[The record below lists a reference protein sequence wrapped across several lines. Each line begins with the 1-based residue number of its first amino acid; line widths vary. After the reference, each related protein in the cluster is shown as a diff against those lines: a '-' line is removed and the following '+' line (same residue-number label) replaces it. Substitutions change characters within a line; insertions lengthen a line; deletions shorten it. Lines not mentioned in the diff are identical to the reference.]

1 MSLTTEMLLS
11 KAKVLENCT
20 ETMAKF
26 INDQEGLN
34 DTIIQGTDK
43 QKQSAKDVIKL
54 LNSTRSAIE
63 AEEARGGDP
72 SLVQNLTGLTEKL
85 CDLANDFLRASEEEN
100 GDAVPSLKERKNI
113 FMKENTKMITQLI
126 AHANVPSIHKR
137 GPGMM
142 KQAAAMKNKFW
153 LENLKMMVIS
163 GIVGVIV
170 LGLLYWKFFMD
181 TAPAPPPYY
190 MPPPPPPPPAPA
202 PAAGGD
208 AGGGKLCC
216 SLETQVNCFA

>member
-1 MSLTTEMLLS
+1 MTDEYRSVPNTILGKLVFRLDRDD
-11 KAKVLENCT
+11 KLGALE
-20 ETMAKF
+20 E
-26 INDQEGLN
+26 
-34 DTIIQGTDK
+34 
-43 QKQSAKDVIKL
+43 
-54 LNSTRSAIE
+54 
-63 AEEARGGDP
+63 
-72 SLVQNLTGLTEKL
+72 
-85 CDLANDFLRASEEEN
+85 RA
-100 GDAVPSLKERKNI
+100 DALQDGAAQFE
-113 FMKENTKMITQLI
+113 
-126 AHANVPSIHKR
+126 
-137 GPGMM
+137 